1 MKFAESFIGWYLG
14 VCTKVFFLYLLVGIG
29 LTLSAEWNQT
39 LQNWKGDNISIPIAM
54 AGAALIFVIV
64 ARHISNTAGAM
75 VGQSV
80 TMHAGHVLASAAA
93 AYGGFRV
100 AKAAA
105 SGGFGLVAARALSGD
120 NKGRASFVEGASA
133 GTGIANQ
140 AANSPSA
147 APSSSS
153 NNQAAGAGGA
163 RSTRSA
169 FYNPDNGSVW
179 TAPPSQG
186 GTLIMKPSQE
196 QATRDS
202 GRDRTTGLNSMNP
215 TAPVAK
221 VSAPENSE
229 QKDSR

>member
-54 AGAALIFVIV
+54 AGAAFIFVIV

-80 TMHAGHVLASAAA
+80 TMHAGHLLASAAV

-100 AKAAA
+100 ASAAA
-105 SGGFGLVAARALSGD
+105 SGGIGLVAARALSGD

-133 GTGIANQ
+133 ASGSSNQ
-140 AANSPSA
+140 AADGPSA
-147 APSSSS
+147 ASSSAN
-153 NNQAAGAGGA
+153 NNQGPGPVGA
-163 RSTRSA
+163 RPTRSA
-169 FYNPDNGSVW
+169 FYNPENGSVW

-186 GTLIMKPSQE
+186 GTLILKPSQE
-196 QATRDS
+196 QARRDA
-202 GRDRTTGLNSMNP
+202 GRQEKRTLVLNP
-215 TAPVAK
+215 DGVASLK
-221 VSAPENSE
+221 P
-229 QKDSR
+229 KT